1 MVSTRSHML
10 PFDCVYA
17 IQSFLPFRDA
27 VTTVSRAWLTAALR
41 RFDSYRPR
49 SWRNRLRLY
58 SYRSL
63 SGASDTYWQ
72 FFCRQV
78 LGRTK
83 RKRNDDDQLTWKAA
97 ADAYMSDGS
106 WHCRACGHPTVSD
119 VFGVRLCI
127 TCRQNP
133 YLKHAFMVKVY
144 QARRVASR
152 KQLAPIP
159 YHGGPMNGHWRFW
172 TDVVAAVPD
181 LEDSMTIRYH
191 IG

>member
-1 MVSTRSHML
+1 MVSTRSYML

-27 VTTVSRAWLTAALR
+27 VTNVSRTWLTARLQ
-41 RFDSYRPR
+41 RFDSYRPH
-49 SWRNRLRLY
+49 SWRNRLCLY
-58 SYRSL
+58 TYRSL

-97 ADAYMSDGS
+97 ADAVMSGGS
-106 WHCRACGHPTVSD
+106 WQCRACGHPTVAN

-127 TCRQNP
+127 SCRQKRN
-133 YLKHAFMVKVY
+133 LKHTFMVKVY
-144 QARRVASR
+144 QARGVASR
-152 KQLAPIP
+152 KQLVPIP

-172 TDVVAAVPD
+172 TDVVAAVPE
-181 LEDSMTIRYH
+181 LEDSLDLRQSI
-191 IG
+191 